1 MSKKFYVLNTLIGA
15 SIIVPMITISQSN
28 TIKNKNEIKDNKSK
42 NIALFKKV
50 ESSSVNDTVTVGPE
64 KVVDG
69 KKNTYWLSD
78 RFEDAPIGGK
88 TQSGQSQAKDG
99 KGSWLLIDLGEKQK
113 VGSFQI
119 FLDRDNISE
128 YEIYASDTKENI
140 DKWENKVYSWKKSDN
155 DLEQL
160 VLFGN
165 FKQVKENVQFVKFKA
180 LKWQKQQNT
189 GF

>member
-1 MSKKFYVLNTLIGA
+1 MKLR
-15 SIIVPMITISQSN
+15 ITKVKIF
-28 TIKNKNEIKDNKSK
+28 
-42 NIALFKKV
+42 ALFKKV
-50 ESSSVNDTVTVGPE
+50 ESSSVNDPVTIGPE
-64 KVVDG
+64 RVVDG
-69 KKNTYWLSD
+69 KKNTQWVSN

-88 TQSGQSQAKDG
+88 TQSGYQSPAKDG

-113 VGSFQI
+113 VEPFQI

-140 DKWENKVYSWKKSDN
+140 DKQENKVYSWKKSDN

-160 VLFGN
+160 VLFSN

-180 LKWQKQQNT
+180 LKWQKQGENT

>member
-1 MSKKFYVLNTLIGA
+1 M
-15 SIIVPMITISQSN
+15 
-28 TIKNKNEIKDNKSK
+28 
-42 NIALFKKV
+42 
-50 ESSSVNDTVTVGPE
+50 
-64 KVVDG
+64 DG

-140 DKWENKVYSWKKSDN
+140 DKQENKVYSWKKSDN

-180 LKWQKQQNT
+180 LKWQKQGRTQVFKNEFEKRRLKNSIYVNEFELYADAMNLEKIHIKYYKNMKT
-189 GF
+189 EILNMTQPKNK